1 MAFLPGIFG
10 RSNAPAPAP
19 APTATPAPGPQ
30 PVPGGSLPASQQV
43 NGPSNAGANPANMS
57 NNPAAPPAGG
67 PMPGTASPLD
77 SFADMFKPK
86 PVDPNAPKPV
96 TLADPILGPLN
107 PETFK
112 QQVASANFAAN
123 IPADTI
129 QKAISGDAQAFADAI
144 NSAAREAFA
153 AAAQLSHGLVEHG
166 SRTAAERVNGSLDSR
181 IRNFQIKSQ
190 NTSHEAL
197 AHPAVAP
204 MLNAVKMQIATSNP
218 QLSPDQVQQQA
229 ETYFTQM
236 ADVLTAPKRAA
247 ETAAQTPRETDFSS
261 YLA

>member
-10 RSNAPAPAP
+10 RGNAPAPQASP
-19 APTATPAPGPQ
+19 APAPGPQ
-30 PVPGGSLPASQQV
+30 PVPGGSLPASQQT
-43 NGPSNAGANPANMS
+43 NGPSNPGANPANMDG
-57 NNPAAPPAGG
+57 NPAAAPAGG
-67 PMPGTASPLD
+67 PVQGTASPLD

-96 TLADPILGPLN
+96 TLQDPILGPLD
-107 PETFK
+107 PTTFR
-112 QQVASANFAAN
+112 QQVANANFAAN

-166 SRTAAERVNGSLDSR
+166 SRTAAERLNGTLDSR
-181 IRNFQIKSQ
+181 IRNFQIKTQ
-190 NTSHEAL
+190 NTNHEAL

-218 QLSPDQVQQQA
+218 QLSPEQVQQQA

-236 ADVLTAPKRAA
+236 ADVLTAPKKAA
-247 ETAAQTPRETDFSS
+247 EQAANTPKVTDFSS
-261 YLA
+261 YLN

>member
-10 RSNAPAPAP
+10 RGNAPAPQA
-19 APTATPAPGPQ
+19 APAPGPQ
-30 PVPGGSLPASQQV
+30 PVPGGSLPASQQT
-43 NGPSNAGANPANMS
+43 NGPSNPGANPASMDG
-57 NNPAAPPAGG
+57 NPAAAPAGG
-67 PMPGTASPLD
+67 PIQGTASPLD

-96 TLADPILGPLN
+96 TLQDPILGPLD
-107 PETFK
+107 PTTFR
-112 QQVASANFAAN
+112 QQVSNANFAAN

-166 SRTAAERVNGSLDSR
+166 SRTAAERLNGTLDSR
-181 IRNFQIKSQ
+181 IRNFQIKTQ
-190 NTSHEAL
+190 NTNHEAL

-218 QLSPDQVQQQA
+218 QLSPEQVQQQA

-236 ADVLTAPKRAA
+236 ADVLTAPKKAA
-247 ETAAQTPRETDFSS
+247 EQAANTPKVTDFSS
-261 YLA
+261 YLN

>member
-10 RSNAPAPAP
+10 RSNSPAPAP
-19 APTATPAPGPQ
+19 APQAAPAPQ
-30 PVPGGSLPASQQV
+30 PVPGGSLPASQQSA
-43 NGPSNAGANPANMS
+43 GPSNPGANPANMN

-67 PMPGTASPLD
+67 PVQGTASPLD

-86 PVDPNAPKPV
+86 PVDPNAQKPV
-96 TLADPILGPLN
+96 TLADPILGPLD
-107 PETFK
+107 PSTFR
-112 QQVASANFAAN
+112 QQISTANFASS
-123 IPADTI
+123 IPAETM
-129 QKAISGDAQAFADAI
+129 QKAVSGDVNAFSDAI
-144 NSAAREAFA
+144 NLAAREAFA

-166 SRTAAERVNGSLDSR
+166 SRTAAERLNGTLDSR
-181 IRNFQIKSQ
+181 IRNFQIKTQ
-190 NTSHEAL
+190 NTNHEAL

-204 MLNAVKMQIATSNP
+204 MLNAVKMQIATSSP
-218 QLSPDQVQQQA
+218 QLTPEQVQQQA

-247 ETAAQTPRETDFSS
+247 ETAAKIPTETDFSS

>member
-10 RSNAPAPAP
+10 RNNAP
-19 APTATPAPGPQ
+19 APTAPQ
-30 PVPGGSLPASQQV
+30 PQAALNNTQPQPTSAPASSA
-43 NGPSNAGANPANMS
+43 GPATKQPTIANPGADPATM
-57 NNPAAPPAGG
+57 NNPVAN
-67 PMPGTASPLD
+67 PLD

-86 PVDPNAPKPV
+86 PVDPNAQKPV
-96 TLADPILGPLN
+96 TLADPILGPMDPN
-107 PETFK
+107 TFR
-112 QQVASANFAAN
+112 QQIATANFASS
-123 IPADTI
+123 IPAETM
-129 QKAISGDAQAFADAI
+129 QKAVSGDVNAFSEAI
-144 NSAAREAFA
+144 NFAAREAFA

-166 SRTAAERVNGSLDSR
+166 SRTAAERLNGTLDSR
-181 IRNFQIKSQ
+181 IRNFQIKTQ
-190 NTSHEAL
+190 NTNHEAL

-218 QLSPDQVQQQA
+218 QLTPEQVQQQA

-247 ETAAQTPRETDFSS
+247 ETAAKTPTETDFSS